1 MGAGS
6 DASIGSAQELSNQTS
21 GTDQRVDS
29 VRVMSTV
36 RSGRIRVITVPETL
50 LAGSSDEGHH
60 KMGDEEA

>member
-29 VRVMSTV
+29 DRVVSTE
-36 RSGRIRVITVPETL
+36 R
-50 LAGSSDEGHH
+50 
-60 KMGDEEA
+60 